1 MHFFSRRNASLA
13 LSLAAVGVLAACG
26 DDVTVPVAPPA
37 PVVVSITPQAVTLNP
52 GSTATLSVQIS
63 GGDPT
68 PTLAS
73 CASGAA
79 GVATAAVSGSGCT
92 VTAVAAGSTT
102 ITATTST
109 GQQASAAVTVNSL
122 QAALGEL
129 TVSPAIANLV
139 SGQNLTLVPNANA
152 ASNAV
157 NVTYTYATAAAAIAT
172 VNGSGV
178 VTAVAPGT
186 TTITVTATGTGA
198 GFSAATRTFG
208 VTVNVSA
215 AAPAISSLNVQP
227 TSLSL
232 ATGSTGALTANAT
245 QPAGATAATYSYAS
259 ANTAI
264 ATVTGT
270 GANATVTAVAAGNTT
285 ITVTA
290 TAAAGGGFGAST
302 VTQLI
307 PVSVAAPASLTIET
321 VTQGP
326 IATSYVDDS
335 TSNGRRAGIVT
346 TANAQ
351 VNQPIDITAVRD
363 QIQVAVNL
371 VTNGQRV
378 DSIVAFIA
386 NADGSNR
393 RAAARQLYSNGQANA
408 GIVNLFVNTADFAAD
423 FETGEADVL
432 YGNGQKVIS
441 ASVFTTNGTT
451 AVEIQNAANNRQV
464 VNFANYDG
472 YAIQYVNP
480 MRVADGPAGLNWR
493 GGPGEEGTGRFSIV
507 PVWYS
512 GKAVKSLTM
521 GMRQGLMSTIDICG
535 AINGAVPFSRET
547 VTAAPFALTYSADN
561 GRNVA
566 GGGNASTTG
575 NGNIECGGYEHP
587 AVTAQNIAA
596 VVAGVDMD
604 NNPAPAVTFADGY
617 RFSSNVARPV
627 NNRLDYAG
635 PSTTTPDITRNLPA
649 VTGWVNKEFNFN
661 TNTAASTDAGVGVK
675 ANSRSWVYNGC
686 TTTSTG
692 TVAMADATG
701 ASVPECAT
709 NFLGGWDAGNSTT
722 RGPYRVRYVEL
733 DGLDNPTTSSYSTN
747 FGSDWTAPLIR
758 WSAASVADTTILSAT
773 TGAVQFQA
781 EFIDERGGF
790 MDNNDVGAPWQSSSS
805 SGTITT
811 SNGSQQHFASRAAG
825 LLITNSPTTKAVCI
839 NPNSFTA
846 LANTTSGTASGSTTV
861 AAATGAAF
869 QTMPNCLFRTQA
881 LTTLGVSPALDGYRS
896 GNGATIASSEGI
908 YHYATRVYDRAGN
921 VSEVLRR
928 RLAVDATAGLIAN
941 LGVPAIV
948 TAASTPVLTYN
959 AQDNVEIRATVIAN
973 TLPGIALPLVYPQG
987 LVDAR
992 FNDNINSPIAQATTQ
1007 LGVPAPTLLGVSN
1020 NLAVAPAAPIQTAY
1034 LAGFDVA
1041 NRITPTITAGYLS
1054 QGVPALT
1061 AVPSAANYTSWGVLT
1076 SRAASFNAP
1085 EGLKAQLVSN
1095 TNVTNSPFGRVEFY
1109 RLSTTG
1115 IPNATAPLNGQ
1126 HWQYLGSTSTA
1137 IPADQGNTRYWTY
1150 TLPDNQYASLP
1161 TAFETQQSPAVI
1173 GNDIIAIGV
1182 LASNGSGFV
1191 TQSQIGGSAINFTPG
1206 SITFTAPPVGFPSLP
1221 ANPQANI
1228 TVAGGTQGF
1237 NAVVT
1242 GVGILA
1248 LDSNGGVYTVTANPV
1263 TINGVLYQPT
1273 NSVQVVNVPAGT
1285 IVPIPNN
1292 IVYQPQVLGV
1302 QVTTNLPAG
1311 GTISVSLNGPV
1322 NVTASIP
1329 SNGAIIPVP
1338 QAGNYN
1344 VVANTASLT
1353 ISGQTYNAPVVG
1365 GSPANVVAGVPPVAT
1380 ITYASPAFSTGLL
1393 VRAYNDVTFGDFTAL
1408 AYLDNLSIAS
1418 NALVSPTA
1426 QLAAGISGAGTQ
1438 ITAASNTLQSN
1449 LENSTFSITNL
1460 ATLFTTASIPAG
1472 TLGNTQAGAQVTTF
1486 GGVYSGSSIY
1496 NNANGTGTLTMR
1508 PAQIRITVT
1517 GTTSPAL
1524 TNPTNWQLDA
1534 TVTGPNTFTTGN
1546 FFTAAGTNPFVVN
1559 GGTAGGGVKIMTVPI
1574 ASPGVGSYQLSI
1586 PNTFVIGGT
1595 TFTASCSALATGGN
1609 TAQVVGNNCLV
1620 SINAVYNAA
1629 QNITI
1634 NYTGTP

>member
-26 DDVTVPVAPPA
+26 DDVTVPIAPPA

-52 GSTATLSVQIS
+52 GATATLSVQIS
-63 GGDPT
+63 GGSPT

-73 CASGAA
+73 CATGAA
-79 GVATAAVSGSGCT
+79 GVATAAVSGNGCT

-102 ITATTST
+102 ITAITST
-109 GQQASAAVTVNSL
+109 GQQASAAVTVNAL
-122 QAALGEL
+122 TPALGTL
-129 TVSPAIANLV
+129 TVSPAVANLV
-139 SGQNLTLVPNANA
+139 SGQNLTLVPNASP

-157 NVTYTYATAAAAIAT
+157 TVAYTYATASAAIAT
-172 VNGSGV
+172 VNGTGV

-198 GFSAATRTFG
+198 GFSPATRTFG

-215 AAPAISSLNVQP
+215 AAPSISSLNVQP

-232 ATGSTGALTANAT
+232 ATGSTGALTSNAT
-245 QPAGATAATYSYAS
+245 QPAGAAAVTYSYAS

-270 GANATVTAVAAGNTT
+270 GANATVTAIAAGNTT

-290 TAAAGGGFGAST
+290 TAPAGGGFAAST

-335 TSNGRRAGIVT
+335 TSAGRRAGIVT

-386 NADGSNR
+386 NADGTGR

-408 GIVNLFVNTADFAAD
+408 GIVNLFVNTADFTAN
-423 FETGEADVL
+423 FVTGAADVL

-451 AVEIQNAANNRQV
+451 AVEIQNASNNRQV
-464 VNFANYDG
+464 VNFANFDG

-480 MRVADGPAGLNWR
+480 TRVADGPAGLNWR
-493 GGPGEEGTGRFSIV
+493 GGPGDDGKGRFSIV

-512 GKAVKSLTM
+512 GKMVKSLTM

-535 AINGAVPFSRET
+535 AINGTVPFSRET
-547 VTAAPFALTYSADN
+547 ITAAPFALTYDASN

-566 GGGNASTTG
+566 SSSSPSTIG

-587 AVTAQNIAA
+587 AVTAQNIAG
-596 VVAGVDMD
+596 VVAGVDTD

-635 PSTTTPDITRNLPA
+635 PSTTTPNITRNLPA
-649 VTGWVNKEFNFN
+649 VTGWVNREFNFN

-675 ANSRSWVYNGC
+675 TNSRSWFYNGC

-709 NFLGGWDAGNSTT
+709 NFLGGWDAANSTT
-722 RGPYRVRYVEL
+722 RGPYRVRYAEL
-733 DGLDNPTTSSYSTN
+733 DALDNSSTSSYSTN
-747 FGSDWTAPLIR
+747 FGSDWTAPFIR
-758 WSAASVADTTILSAT
+758 WSAASAADTTIRTALS
-773 TGAVQFQA
+773 GAVQFQA

-790 MDNNDVGAPWQSSSS
+790 MDANDVGAPWQSSSAV
-805 SGTITT
+805 GTITT

-825 LLITNSPTTKAVCI
+825 LLIGTSATTKAVCI
-839 NPNSFTA
+839 NPNSFSP
-846 LANTTSGTASGSTTV
+846 LANTGSGAESGSTTFGS
-861 AAATGAAF
+861 ATGAAF
-869 QTMPNCLFRTQA
+869 QTMPNCVFRTQP
-881 LTTLGVSPALDGYRS
+881 LTTLGVSLALDGYRT
-896 GNGATIASSEGI
+896 GNGATLASSEGI

-948 TAASTPVLTYN
+948 TAAAPPVLTYN
-959 AQDNVEIRATVIAN
+959 AQDNVEIRATVVAN
-973 TLPGIALPLVYPQG
+973 TLPGIALPLLYPQQ

-1034 LAGFDVA
+1034 LSGFDVA

-1061 AVPSAANYTSWGVLT
+1061 AVTGAANYSSWSVLT

-1095 TNVTNSPFGRVEFY
+1095 TNITNSPFGRVEFY
-1109 RLSTTG
+1109 RLSAA
-1115 IPNATAPLNGQ
+1115 IPGASAPLNGQ
-1126 HWQYLGSTSTA
+1126 NWQYLGSSSIA

-1161 TAFETQQSPAVI
+1161 TSFETQQTPAVI
-1173 GNDIIAIGV
+1173 GNDIVAIGV
-1182 LASNGSGFV
+1182 LSNGSGFV
-1191 TQSQIGGSAINFTPG
+1191 TQSVIGGSAINFTPG
-1206 SITFTAPPVGFPSLP
+1206 SITFTAPPAGFPALP

-1248 LDSNGGVYTVTANPV
+1248 LDSQGGTYTVTANPV
-1263 TINGVLYQPT
+1263 TLNGVLYSPT

-1302 QVTTNLPAG
+1302 QINTNLPAG
-1311 GTISVSLNGPV
+1311 GNISVTLNGPV
-1322 NVTASIP
+1322 SVTATIP
-1329 SNGAIIPVP
+1329 SNGSIIPVP
-1338 QAGNYN
+1338 QAGNYT
-1344 VVANTASLT
+1344 VVANTATLN
-1353 ISGQTYNAPVVG
+1353 IGGQTYNTPVVG

-1380 ITYASPAFSTGLL
+1380 INYSSPLFSTGLL
-1393 VRAYNDVTFGDFTAL
+1393 VRAFNDVTFGDFTAL
-1408 AYLDNLSIAS
+1408 TFNDNLSINS
-1418 NALVSPTA
+1418 NAIASPTV

-1438 ITAASNTLQSN
+1438 ITAASNTLQSA
-1449 LENSTFSITNL
+1449 LQNSTFSISNL

-1472 TLGNTQAGAQVTTF
+1472 TLGNGTGAAQVTTF
-1486 GGVYSGSSIY
+1486 GGFYSGTSTF
-1496 NNANGTGTLTMR
+1496 NGANGTGTLTMR
-1508 PAQIRITVT
+1508 PAQIRVTVT
-1517 GTTSPAL
+1517 GATSPAL

-1534 TVTGPNTFTTGN
+1534 TVTGPNLYTTGA
-1546 FFTAAGTNPFVVN
+1546 FFSGANAFVVN
-1559 GGTAGGGVKIMTVPI
+1559 GAAGAGSKVLTVPV

-1595 TFTASCSALATGGN
+1595 TFTANCTALATGGN
-1609 TAQVVGNNCLV
+1609 TAQVSGGNCLV
-1620 SINAVYNAA
+1620 SINAVYTGP
-1629 QNITI
+1629 QNI
-1634 NYTGTP
+1634 NVSYTGAP

>member
-73 CASGAA
+73 CATGAS
-79 GVATAAVSGSGCT
+79 GVATAVAANGACT

-102 ITATTST
+102 ITAITSA
-109 GQQASAAVTVNSL
+109 GQQASAAVTVNAL
-122 QAALGEL
+122 QAALGTL
-129 TVSPAIANLV
+129 TVSPAVANLV
-139 SGQNLTLVPNANA
+139 SGQNLTLVPNASP

-172 VNGSGV
+172 VNGTGV

-232 ATGSTGALTANAT
+232 ATGSTGALTSNAT

-290 TAAAGGGFGAST
+290 TAPAGGGFGAST

-386 NADGSNR
+386 NADGTGR

-408 GIVNLFVNTADFAAD
+408 GIVNLFVNTADFTAD
-423 FETGEADVL
+423 FATGASDVL
-432 YGNGQKVIS
+432 YKNGQKVIS

-451 AVEIQNAANNRQV
+451 AVEIQNASNNRQV

-493 GGPGEEGTGRFSIV
+493 GGPGDEGKGRFSIV

-512 GKAVKSLTM
+512 GKSVKSLTL

-535 AINGAVPFSRET
+535 AVNGTVPFSRET
-547 VTAAPFALTYSADN
+547 ITAAPFALTYDATN
-561 GRNVA
+561 GRNI
-566 GGGNASTTG
+566 ASSSVPTTIG

-596 VVAGVDMD
+596 VVAGVDAD

-635 PSTTTPDITRNLPA
+635 PSTTTPNITRNLPA
-649 VTGWVNKEFNFN
+649 VTGWVNQSFNFN

-675 ANSRSWVYNGC
+675 ANSRSWAYNGC
-686 TTTSTG
+686 TTSSTG

-709 NFLGGWDAGNSTT
+709 NFLGGWDAANSTT

-733 DGLDNPTTSSYSTN
+733 DGLDNPTTSSYSSN

-773 TGAVQFQA
+773 TGTVQFQA

-790 MDNNDVGAPWQSSSS
+790 MDANDLGAPWQSSTAT
-805 SGTITT
+805 GTITN
-811 SNGSQQHFASRAAG
+811 SDGSQQHFASRAAG
-825 LLITNSPTTKAVCI
+825 LLITTSGTTKAVCI

-846 LANTTSGTASGSTTV
+846 LANLGVTSNAANI

-869 QTMPNCLFRTQA
+869 QTMPNCSFRTQP

-896 GNGATIASSEGI
+896 GNGATLASSEGI

-948 TAASTPVLTYN
+948 TAAATPVLTYN

-1020 NLAVAPAAPIQTAY
+1020 NLAVAPGAPIQTAY

-1061 AVPSAANYTSWGVLT
+1061 AVPSAANFTSWGVLT

-1126 HWQYLGSTSTA
+1126 HWQYLGSVTTA

-1161 TAFETQQSPAVI
+1161 TSFETQQTPAVI

-1206 SITFTAPPVGFPSLP
+1206 SITFTAPPVGFPALP

-1248 LDSNGGVYTVTANPV
+1248 LDSQGGVYTVTANPV

-1302 QVTTNLPAG
+1302 QVNTNLPAG

-1338 QAGNYN
+1338 QAGNYT

-1380 ITYASPAFSTGLL
+1380 ITYASPLFSTGLL

-1408 AYLDNLSIAS
+1408 TYLDNLSIAS
-1418 NALVSPTA
+1418 NAIASPTA

-1438 ITAASNTLQSN
+1438 ITAASNTLQSAVQN
-1449 LENSTFSITNL
+1449 GTFSITNL

-1472 TLGNTQAGAQVTTF
+1472 TLGNSQVGAQVTTF
-1486 GGVYSGSSIY
+1486 GGVYSGTSTY
-1496 NNANGTGTLTMR
+1496 NNLNGTGTLTMR
-1508 PAQIRITVT
+1508 PAQIRIVT
-1517 GTTSPAL
+1517 TGVTSPAL

-1534 TVTGPNTFTTGN
+1534 VVTGPNLFTTGA
-1546 FFTAAGTNPFVVN
+1546 FFTAGNAFVVN
-1559 GGTAGGGVKIMTVPI
+1559 GAAGAGSKILTVPV
-1574 ASPGVGSYQLSI
+1574 ASPGVGSYQVSI

-1595 TFTASCSALATGGN
+1595 TFTAQCTPAATGGN

-1620 SINAVYNAA
+1620 SVNAVYSAA
-1629 QNITI
+1629 QTITI

>member
-26 DDVTVPVAPPA
+26 DDVTVPIAPPA

-73 CASGAA
+73 CATGAA

-102 ITATTST
+102 ITAITSS
-109 GQQASAAVTVNSL
+109 GQQASAAVTVNAL
-122 QAALGEL
+122 TPALGTL
-129 TVSPAIANLV
+129 TVSPAVANLV
-139 SGQNLTLVPNANA
+139 SGQNLTLVPNASP

-157 NVTYTYATAAAAIAT
+157 TVAYTYATAAAAIAT
-172 VNGSGV
+172 VNGTGV

-198 GFSAATRTFG
+198 GFSPATRTFG

-215 AAPAISSLNVQP
+215 AAPSISSLNVQP

-232 ATGSTGALTANAT
+232 ATGSTGALTSNAT

-290 TAAAGGGFGAST
+290 TAPAGGGFGAST

-386 NADGSNR
+386 NADGTGR

-408 GIVNLFVNTADFAAD
+408 GIVNLFVNTADFTAN
-423 FETGEADVL
+423 FETGAADVL

-464 VNFANYDG
+464 VNFANFDG

-480 MRVADGPAGLNWR
+480 IRVADGPAGLNWR
-493 GGPGEEGTGRFSIV
+493 GGPGDDGKGRFSIV

-512 GKAVKSLTM
+512 GKSVKSLTM

-535 AINGAVPFSRET
+535 AINGAVAFSRET
-547 VTAAPFALTYSADN
+547 ITAAPFALTYDASN
-561 GRNVA
+561 GRNI
-566 GGGNASTTG
+566 ASSSSPSTIG

-596 VVAGVDMD
+596 VVAGVDTD

-649 VTGWVNKEFNFN
+649 VTGWVNRDFNFN
-661 TNTAASTDAGVGVK
+661 TNTAASTDGGVGVK
-675 ANSRSWVYNGC
+675 ANSRTWGYNGC
-686 TTTSTG
+686 ITGTST
-692 TVAMADATG
+692 TATIAMADATG
-701 ASVPECAT
+701 ASVPECPT
-709 NFLGGWDAGNSTT
+709 NFLGGWDQANSTT

-733 DGLDNPTTSSYSTN
+733 DGLDNPTTSAFSSN

-758 WSAASVADTTILSAT
+758 WSAASAADTTIRTAT

-790 MDNNDVGAPWQSSSS
+790 MDANDVGAPWQSSSS
-805 SGTITT
+805 SGFITT

-825 LLITNSPTTKAVCI
+825 LLITNSATTKAVCI

-846 LANTTSGTASGSTTV
+846 LANTASGSASGSTTV
-861 AAATGAAF
+861 ASATGAAF
-869 QTMPNCLFRTQA
+869 QTNPSCIFRTQS
-881 LTTLGVSPALDGYRS
+881 LSTLGVSPALDGYRS
-896 GNGATIASSEGI
+896 GNGATLASSEGI

-948 TAASTPVLTYN
+948 TAAAPPVLTYN

-973 TLPGIALPLVYPQG
+973 TLPGIALPLVYPQQ

-1007 LGVPAPTLLGVSN
+1007 LGVPAPTLLGVST
-1020 NLAVAPAAPIQTAY
+1020 LLGTAPAAPIQTAY
-1034 LAGFDVA
+1034 MAGFDVA

-1054 QGVPALT
+1054 QGVPTLT
-1061 AVPSAANYTSWGVLT
+1061 AVSGAANYSSWSVLT

-1095 TNVTNSPFGRVEFY
+1095 TNITNSPFGRVEFY
-1109 RLSTTG
+1109 RLSAA
-1115 IPNATAPLNGQ
+1115 IPGASAPLNGQ
-1126 HWQYLGSTSTA
+1126 NWQYLGSSSTA

-1161 TAFETQQSPAVI
+1161 TAFETQQTPAVI
-1173 GNDIIAIGV
+1173 GDNIVAIGV
-1182 LASNGSGFV
+1182 LSNGSGFV
-1191 TQSQIGGSAINFTPG
+1191 TNSIIGGSAINFTPG
-1206 SITFTAPPVGFPSLP
+1206 SITFTAPPAGFPALP
-1221 ANPQANI
+1221 MNPQANI

-1248 LDSNGGVYTVTANPV
+1248 LDSQGGTYTVTANPV
-1263 TINGVLYQPT
+1263 TLNGVLYSPT

-1302 QVTTNLPAG
+1302 QINTNLPAG
-1311 GTISVSLNGPV
+1311 GNISVTLNGPV
-1322 NVTASIP
+1322 SVTATIP
-1329 SNGAIIPVP
+1329 SNGSIIPVP
-1338 QAGNYN
+1338 QAGNYT
-1344 VVANTASLT
+1344 VVANTATLNIGS
-1353 ISGQTYNAPVVG
+1353 QTYNTPVVG

-1380 ITYASPAFSTGLL
+1380 INYSSPAFSTGLL
-1393 VRAYNDVTFGDFTAL
+1393 VNAYTNATFGDFTTL
-1408 AYLDNLSIAS
+1408 TFLDNLSIAS
-1418 NALVSPTA
+1418 NTLVSPNVVA
-1426 QLAAGISGAGTQ
+1426 AAGIGGAGTQ

-1449 LENSTFSITNL
+1449 LQNGTFSITNL
-1460 ATLFTTASIPAG
+1460 TTLFTTASIPAG
-1472 TLGNTQAGAQVTTF
+1472 TLGNATGAAQVTTF
-1486 GGVYSGSSIY
+1486 GGSYSGSSIF

-1517 GTTSPAL
+1517 GATSPAL

-1534 TVTGPNTFTTGN
+1534 TVTGPNLYTTGA
-1546 FFTAAGTNPFVVN
+1546 FFSGANAFVVN
-1559 GGTAGGGVKIMTVPI
+1559 GAAGAGSKIITVPV

-1595 TFTASCSALATGGN
+1595 TFTAECSALSTGGN
-1609 TAQVVGNNCLV
+1609 TAQVSGNNCLV
-1620 SINAVYNAA
+1620 SINAVYSAA
-1629 QNITI
+1629 QNITV
-1634 NYTGTP
+1634 NYTGAP